1 MKKEKLLVPFIAAT
15 VLVGASVTT
24 PVFSHSA
31 YAASS
36 VSVYQKD
43 VNSLAD
49 YYAPFYK
56 TLEKKLKEIEG
67 IKDDEKA
74 LTAYD
79 QLADQIDQFLTKT
92 DKNYAMNHL
101 NSEADQLQGYLYD
114 SLIAL
119 YNYIVDL
126 EDYAYGDVSD
136 AEFNKI
142 SANFE
147 KEINAYNT
155 QFQQKAKSYKT
166 KRKVTFNAN
175 MSYLLD
181 EDIQP
186 SPTAPSTPADSNG
199 TYTVK
204 KGDTL
209 TAVAK
214 KYGMTVAELKKLNNL
229 KTDALKVGQV
239 LKVKSTSASSPAPA
253 PQASVSAK
261 QQQIVSYAKTLIG
274 KPYKYGGTTPKG
286 FDVSGYTQYVYKNA
300 GSNISIPRTVADQYK
315 SGTDVKQNSLQAGDL
330 VFFKNGKSVSVV
342 GIYLDKQ
349 EFIYVS
355 SKGVK
360 TQSLSTAYWK
370 NSYAG
375 AKRIIK

>member
-1 MKKEKLLVPFIAAT
+1 MKKEKLLVPFIAAS
-15 VLVGASVTT
+15 VLVGASVAT

-56 TLEKKLKEIEG
+56 TVEKKLKEIEG
-67 IKDDEKA
+67 IEDDEKA